1 MVNKAALLLEN
12 RKIEIADSPMPG
24 MKPGYA
30 KVKVEYCGICGSDVH
45 FYSFGEPEFPDVY
58 PFILGHEFAGT
69 VVEVADDVTELKV
82 GDRVCVEPGTF
93 CGKCEWC
100 KKGKYNL
107 CKNMEFL
114 SAPRTLGAMRE
125 YITHPAELCFKLP
138 ENVSTLE
145 AALVEPLAVGMSSV
159 IRTGIHVGDS
169 AVVLGTGCIGLVTIM
184 ALKAAGVTDI
194 TAVDLFDIRLNK
206 AREVGA
212 TRVINTKDK
221 DSVAEILK
229 YYDGIGPDY
238 VFETAGN
245 RYTAESAVYICKKGG
260 TIMQIGNVI
269 GETSINLQRM
279 CDKELTLMTNF
290 RYRNA
295 YPVCIEAIS
304 SGRIQVKDIISKIY
318 PLDNAMEAF
327 EDCINNRQSMVKA
340 VLKISED

>member
-1 MVNKAALLLEN
+1 
-12 RKIEIADSPMPG
+12 MPE
-24 MKPGYA
+24 MKPGYV
-30 KVKVEYCGICGSDVH
+30 KVKVEYCGVCGSDVH
-45 FYSFGEPEFPDVY
+45 FYSYGEPEFPDVY

-69 VVEVADDVTELKV
+69 VVETADDVTDLKI

-138 ENVSTLE
+138 ENVSTME
-145 AALVEPLAVGMSSV
+145 AALVEPLAVGVSAVMRS
-159 IRTGIHVGDS
+159 GIHMGES

-194 TAVDLFDIRLNK
+194 TAVDLFDIRLEK
-206 AREVGA
+206 ALELGA
-212 TRVINTKDK
+212 ARAVNTTGRDA
-221 DSVAEILK
+221 VAEVLK
-229 YYDGIGPDY
+229 YYDGIGPDF

-245 RYTAESAVYICKKGG
+245 RHTAESSVFICKKGG
-260 TIMQIGNVI
+260 VIMQVGNVV
-269 GETSINLQRM
+269 GETSLNLQRM
-279 CDKELTLMTNF
+279 CDKELTLMTCF

-295 YPVCIEAIS
+295 YPVCLEAIA
-304 SGRIQVKDIISKIY
+304 SGRIPVKNIISKVY
-318 PLDNAMEAF
+318 PFDETMQAF
-327 EDCINNRQSMVKA
+327 EDCISKKQTMVKA
-340 VLKISED
+340 VLKITQEADEK